1 MVRVKLSQETPFTNI
16 LIVVVVVELFFFF
29 DDQAPFF
36 QAGGAR
42 QSLKCFSNIHVIV
55 MPNDLMLCGL
65 FCRIATPN
73 NVMQMK
79 GLSISK
85 SFSSFVVV
93 LKWQS

>member
-16 LIVVVVVELFFFF
+16 LIVVVVELFFF

-36 QAGGAR
+36 HAGGAR
-42 QSLKCFSNIHVIV
+42 QSLKCFSNTHVIV

-73 NVMQMK
+73 NVMPMK